1 MAIIFGHERSGDRA
15 VGKEIEMNKDQK
27 KKFAN
32 FYEIS

>member
-15 VGKEIEMNKDQK
+15 VGKKIEIKKRSE

-32 FYEIS
+32 FYGTS